1 MTAAYGFSITIA
13 MLMTTILM
21 FVYLRYRRHWP
32 LWVVIIIVSI
42 FLTVETSFFIA
53 NAVKILKRLMFLV
66 FEFGLIFTMYIWYN
80 ARKINNRFLKFVN
93 LKDYISVLDSLS
105 HDESVSKY
113 ATHLIYLTKANHSYD
128 VEEKIVYSIFSHRPK
143 RADCYWFVHIDWTD
157 EPYTMEYSV
166 EELKDDKVI
175 RVEFRLG
182 FRVQP
187 RISLLFRK
195 VVEEMVAS
203 KELDITSKYPSLVK
217 HNLAED
223 FKFVVL
229 EKFLSYDN
237 EFSFRD
243 GFILNN
249 YFAIKK
255 WALPDDKAF
264 GLDTSE
270 TQVEK
275 IPLVV
280 APTSKIGLKR
290 TGHL

>member
-1 MTAAYGFSITIA
+1 
-13 MLMTTILM
+13 
-21 FVYLRYRRHWP
+21 
-32 LWVVIIIVSI
+32 
-42 FLTVETSFFIA
+42 
-53 NAVKILKRLMFLV
+53 
-66 FEFGLIFTMYIWYN
+66 
-80 ARKINNRFLKFVN
+80 
-93 LKDYISVLDSLS
+93 
-105 HDESVSKY
+105 
-113 ATHLIYLTKANHSYD
+113 
-128 VEEKIVYSIFSHRPK
+128 
-143 RADCYWFVHIDWTD
+143 
-157 EPYTMEYSV
+157 
-166 EELKDDKVI
+166 
-175 RVEFRLG
+175 
-182 FRVQP
+182 
-187 RISLLFRK
+187 
-195 VVEEMVAS
+195 
-203 KELDITSKYPSLVK
+203 LVK